1 MVVQNVDPQFSAF
14 AAESRTA
21 SCNQNISELKV
32 VLFMQLGS
40 QLVVCCCSV
49 AKHGGFGDLE
59 ASNWRY
65 LKGVTNLFHP
75 FKILSFVFFVSQDV
89 VPREASAASFA
100 QAADHSKP
108 GPKSD
113 LEGMSSE
120 CHDIMMS
127 WFIIR
132 FIIVYRPRKG

>member
-1 MVVQNVDPQFSAF
+1 MAVQNVDPQFSAF

-59 ASNWRY
+59 ARNWRY

-75 FKILSFVFFVSQDV
+75 FKILSFVFFLC
-89 VPREASAASFA
+89 
-100 QAADHSKP
+100 HK
-108 GPKSD
+108 
-113 LEGMSSE
+113 MSS
-120 CHDIMMS
+120 HV
-127 WFIIR
+127 R
-132 FIIVYRPRKG
+132 RPLQALYRRLTTVSPARSLTLRG